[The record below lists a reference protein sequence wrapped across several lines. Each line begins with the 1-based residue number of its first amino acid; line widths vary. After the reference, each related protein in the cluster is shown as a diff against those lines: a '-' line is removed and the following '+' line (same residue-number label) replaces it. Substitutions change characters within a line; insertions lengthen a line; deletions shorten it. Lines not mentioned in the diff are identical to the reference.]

1 MEVVSKTKGRCTK
14 ESLSNVVYCIPCK
27 DCTKRLF
34 GVRLKEHQKAVFTGD
49 IEKSAL
55 AEDVLN
61 PRHAIDW
68 SNVTTDL
75 LPVSRPMPAFG
86 VVVCTK
92 PTSDLNRELY
102 WTLMGRH

>member
-1 MEVVSKTKGRCTK
+1 MQGLYEEVVWSEAERTPKSC
-14 ESLSNVVYCIPCK
+14 
-27 DCTKRLF
+27 F
-34 GVRLKEHQKAVFTGD
+34 HTGD

-55 AEDVLN
+55 AEHVLN
-61 PRHAIDW
+61 PGHAIDW
-68 SNVTTDL
+68 SNATTDL